1 MLMSAVDYRQSLRR
15 LSPVVYVGGTL
26 VDSVAD
32 DPRLE
37 PGINATGITYDFARN
52 DAHRAVMVTAGL
64 DGAPTNR
71 FLAINRSRQD
81 LLDKLEAVRLTCQ
94 YAGCTQRYL
103 THDAFNALWEATW
116 QIEQRSGGEAH
127 QRLKA
132 YIAYAQANDLA
143 IGIAMTDG
151 KGDRS
156 KRPAEQIEP
165 LSYVRVKQRRRDG
178 VVIAGVKAIVT
189 GGAYMHEYLVL
200 PCRRMREE
208 DRDFAIACAVPIDAP
223 GVTVVSRPAG
233 RPGNAAAKFSAKFAQ
248 AVAAVHFDDVFV
260 PWDKVFIDGDIDEAH
275 LMTTHY
281 ASHHRHSCIGAR
293 AGFGDLLI
301 GAGALMSEANGLDLD
316 RIPHLRE
323 LMVELI
329 KITEGFYACGVA
341 ASTFGEADPAG
352 NYRPEQIYSNIGKLL
367 LANQIYDMHRIAHEV
382 SGGLVVGLPSPEED
396 HNPAT
401 APMVHD
407 LLRGRHDIPYQH
419 RANVARF
426 VEDLTASET
435 GGWYSVISLHGGGSP
450 EAMKLEIL
458 RNYPV
463 QDRKD
468 LVQSL
473 LDRGVLDLGRGPA
486 RDRQPGRCCTKGCEA
501 SDANRQEIMPPAA
514 RG

>member
-1 MLMSAVDYRQSLRR
+1 MLMSAVEYRESLRR
-15 LSPVVYVGGTL
+15 LRPTVYVGGTQ
-26 VDSVAD
+26 VESVAD
-32 DPRLE
+32 DPRLDA
-37 PGINATGITYDFARN
+37 GINATGITYDFARVEGY
-52 DAHRAVMVTAGL
+52 RRIMVAKGL
-64 DGAPTNR
+64 DGTPTNR

-103 THDAFNALWEATW
+103 THDAFNGLWEATW
-116 QIEQRSGGEAH
+116 QIEQRSGGEGHA
-127 QRLKA
+127 RLKA
-132 YIAYAQANDLA
+132 YIQYAQANDLA

-165 LSYVRVKQRRRDG
+165 LSYVRVKERRRDG

-189 GGAYMHEYLVL
+189 GGPYMHEYLVL

-208 DRDFAIACAVPIDAP
+208 DRDFAIACAVPIDAE

-233 RPGNAAAKFSAKFAQ
+233 RPGVASAKFSAKFAQ
-248 AVAAVHFDDVFV
+248 SVAAVHFDDVFV
-260 PWDKVFIDGDIDEAH
+260 PWDKVFIDGEIDEAH
-275 LMTTHY
+275 LMTTNY
-281 ASHHRHSCIGAR
+281 ATHHRHSCIGAR

-316 RIPHLRE
+316 RIPHLRDR
-323 LMVELI
+323 MVELI

-341 ASTFGEADPAG
+341 ASTFGELDPAG

-401 APMVHD
+401 AGIVHD

-473 LDRGVLDLGRGPA
+473 LDRGALDLGQGPA
-486 RDRQPGRCCTKGCEA
+486 RDSQPGRCCIKGCA
-501 SDANRQEIMPPAA
+501 ATDALPTPGSLATV
-514 RG
+514 

>member
-1 MLMSAVDYRQSLRR
+1 MLMTAEEYRESLRHLKPR
-15 LSPVVYVGGTL
+15 VYVGGAL
-26 VDSVAD
+26 IESVAD
-32 DPRLE
+32 EPLLE
-37 PGINATGITYDFARN
+37 PGINATGITYDFALVEDYAN
-52 DAHRAVMVTAGL
+52 VMVT
-64 DGAPTNR
+64 DGISGKPTNR

-103 THDAFNALWEATW
+103 THDAFNGLWEATW
-116 QIEQRSGGEAH
+116 RITERTGGENH
-127 QRLKA
+127 DRLKA
-132 YIAYAQANDLA
+132 YIDYAQSADLA

-156 KRPAEQIEP
+156 KRPSEQEEP
-165 LSYVRVKQRRRDG
+165 LSYVHVTERRADG

-189 GGAYMHEYLVL
+189 GGPYMHEYLVL
-200 PCRRMREE
+200 PGRRMREE
-208 DRDFAIACAVPIDAP
+208 DKDFAIACAVPVDAE
-223 GVTVVSRPAG
+223 GVTIVSRPAG

-248 AVAAVHFDDVFV
+248 SVAAVHFDNVFV
-260 PWDKVFIDGDIDEAH
+260 PWDKVFIDGEIDEAH
-275 LMTTHY
+275 LMTTNY

-301 GAGALMSEANGLDLD
+301 GAGALMTEANGLEFSS
-316 RIPHLRE
+316 ISHLKDK
-323 LMVELI
+323 MVELI

-341 ASTFGEADPAG
+341 ASTFGEEDIAG

-401 APMVHD
+401 APMMD
-407 LLRGRHDIPYQH
+407 ALLRGRADVPFQH

-426 VEDLTASET
+426 IEDLTASET

-450 EAMKLEIL
+450 EAMKMEIL

-473 LDRGVLDLGRGPA
+473 LDRGALDVGKGPS
-486 RDRQPGRCCTKGCEA
+486 RDKQPGRCCAKGCAEDE
-501 SDANRQEIMPPAA
+501 SVPTRDKSRPQ
-514 RG
+514 